1 MAPRPTWRNYY
12 RGLMAE
18 ADGQL
23 STLKSVKPAMSKTKV
38 RNGRGVG
45 RLRKERKRGSLK

>member
-1 MAPRPTWRNYY
+1 MAPRPTWRTYY
-12 RGLMAE
+12 GGLMAE
-18 ADGQL
+18 ADGHS
-23 STLKSVKPAMSKTKV
+23 STLKSVKPALSKSKG